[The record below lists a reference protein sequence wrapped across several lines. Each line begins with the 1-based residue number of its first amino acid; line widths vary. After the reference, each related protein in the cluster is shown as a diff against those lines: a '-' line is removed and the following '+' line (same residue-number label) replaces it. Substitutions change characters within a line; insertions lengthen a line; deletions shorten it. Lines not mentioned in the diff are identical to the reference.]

1 MWWRWVGLSVQGW
14 VADNQGMRVPA
25 RRCAEVCAWR
35 CSMGSCLAWGR
46 AGSFPG
52 CGRSLMLGNA
62 IVSNVGS
69 EKNNRTH

>member
-1 MWWRWVGLSVQGW
+1 
-14 VADNQGMRVPA
+14 
-25 RRCAEVCAWR
+25 
-35 CSMGSCLAWGR
+35 MGSCLAWGR